1 MRKLLLLAIGF
12 LFAVVSTYAQQLVK
26 GKVTSEEGAPIAGA
40 TIFVKG
46 TKKGTSASEDG
57 VFSLALPANSKVI
70 VISAVGYGTREI
82 TVTDDALVSV
92 KLKADATT
100 MSEVV
105 VVAYGTQK
113 KESLTG
119 SYAVVGAKDIEKRPL
134 TNAVAA
140 LEGAAAG
147 IQVNNTVGQ
156 PGSEPTVRIRGF
168 TSVNG
173 SNDPLYI
180 IDGVPFGG
188 SVNDINPGD
197 IESISILKDAAS
209 TALYGAR
216 ASNGVIMMTTKRGT
230 KGNSSVNFS
239 MNQGLYDKG
248 INEYEKMN
256 ANEFM
261 ETMWKGYRNYLMS
274 SNPTTYST
282 AALAGAKAS
291 SSLISDYL
299 KLNIYNKAD
308 DALFDENGKLV
319 SGASIL
325 PGYASD
331 LDWYK
336 DYERLGRRQDYN
348 LSGRSGSEKNS
359 LYFSLGYLDEKGY
372 VDYSDFKRFVGRINA
387 DLQVNSWFK
396 YGFNLG
402 ATHQTSNNTPA
413 TSGNSTAYVNP
424 IYFSRTMAPIYPVH
438 LHDATTGE
446 YVLDADGNKQY
457 DDGTTSRNQ
466 NVGRHAIW
474 ENELNKDQIYRNTLN
489 GQVYVNVK
497 FLKDFT
503 ASFNGDMNARN
514 NDEHTY
520 NNAIIGDGAGN
531 SGRASRTN
539 YRYLNYTVRQSLAW
553 SKKLGGVHNVDV
565 LAGHENY
572 SNEYNYLY
580 AYKTTE
586 SFANATELVNFTNI
600 TTLTDYKDTYRTEGY
615 FARGRYSFQDK
626 YFAEASFR
634 RDGTSRFSADSRWG
648 NFWSIGGS
656 WTISKESF
664 FAPLSKKINFLKF
677 RTSYGSVGND
687 AGAGYYASLALYDLA
702 QNANAA
708 ALYKSQN
715 AANSLQWEASS
726 STSTAIEGR
735 AFDRLNFTIEYFNK
749 ASKNLIF
756 DVNLPL
762 SAGATSTSSAE
773 STLTQNVGSVS
784 NKGWEFTFDV
794 DVYRTKDFRFNLGA
808 NATLMKNE
816 ITKLHPQNSE
826 NGIVNG
832 TKKYMVGHGI
842 YDFWLYQF
850 AGVDQ
855 MTGNALYLPNTTDYN
870 VNGSAPGATEIP
882 SDYLVNVNGK
892 YYTTYVTY
900 AKKDWSGSA
909 IPKVFGSFS
918 PNFTYKNFSLST
930 LFTYALGGKTYD
942 NSYAS
947 LRSMSGTPSA
957 LHKDLLNAWDGVP
970 KGMTETSANRIDP
983 NGIPVVDFYRSDK
996 NNAATTTQ
1004 FLKDGSYLVVK
1015 NINLTYRFSPELLK
1029 RLNVKNASLGVTID
1043 NLYTST
1049 KLRGMNPQQ
1058 SFAGTNDNLFV
1069 TPRVL
1074 SFVFNVGL

>member
-1 MRKLLLLAIGF
+1 MRKLLFLAIGLLMLTAAAF
-12 LFAVVSTYAQQLVK
+12 AQQVVK
-26 GKVTSEEGAPIAGA
+26 GKITSEDGTPIAGA
-40 TIFVKG
+40 TIFIKG
-46 TKKGTSASEDG
+46 TKKGTSANEEG
-57 VFSLALPANSKVI
+57 VFSLTLPANARFI
-70 VISAVGYGTREI
+70 VVSAVGYGTKE
-82 TVTDDALVSV
+82 VEAGSAGVLQV
-92 KLKADATT
+92 KLGADATT

-119 SYAVVGAKDIEKRPL
+119 SYAVVSAKDIEKRPL
-134 TNAVAA
+134 TNPVAA

-156 PGSEPTVRIRGF
+156 PGASPTVRIRGF

-173 SNDPLYI
+173 DNDPLYV

-188 SVNDINPGD
+188 NVADINPAD
-197 IESISILKDAAS
+197 IESISVLKDAAS

-216 ASNGVIMMTTKRGT
+216 ASNGVILMTTKRGS
-230 KGNSSVNFS
+230 KGLSSVNFT
-239 MNQGLYDKG
+239 MNQGFYNKG
-248 INEYEKMN
+248 IQEYNKMN

-274 SNPTTYST
+274 SNPTTYPT

-291 SSLISDYL
+291 STLISDYL

-308 DALFDENGKLV
+308 DALFDANGKLV
-319 SGASIL
+319 ADATIL

-336 DYERLGRRQDYN
+336 DYERTGRRQEYN
-348 LSGRSGSEKNS
+348 LSGRSGSDKNS
-359 LYFSLGYLDEKGY
+359 LYFSVGYLDEKGY
-372 VDYSDFKRFVGRINA
+372 VNYSDFKRFVGRINA
-387 DLQVNSWFK
+387 DLQATPWFK

-402 ATHQTSNNTPA
+402 ATHQTSNNTPS

-424 IYFSRTMAPIYPVH
+424 IYFSRTIAPIYPVH
-438 LHDATTGE
+438 LHDAATGA
-446 YVLDADGNKQY
+446 YVLDESGNKQY
-457 DDGTTSRNQ
+457 DDGTNTRAQ
-466 NVGRHAIW
+466 YVGRHAIW
-474 ENELNKDQIYRNTLN
+474 ENELNKDQNYRNTLN
-489 GQVYVNVK
+489 GQVYMNVK

-503 ASFNGDMNARN
+503 LAFNGDMNARN

-520 NNAIIGDGAGN
+520 NNAVIGDGAGN

-539 YRYLNYTVRQSLAW
+539 YRYLNYTVRQSLSWAKRFGNH
-553 SKKLGGVHNVDV
+553 SVDAF
-565 LAGHENY
+565 AGHENY

-600 TTLTDYKDTYRTEGY
+600 TSLTDYKDVYRTEGY
-615 FARGRYSFQDK
+615 FARGRYSFADK

-634 RDGTSRFSADSRWG
+634 RDGSSRFAAASRWG

-656 WTISKESF
+656 WTISRENF
-664 FAPLSKKINFLKF
+664 FQPLAKKVNFLKF

-715 AANSLQWEASS
+715 AATNLVWEASG
-726 STSTAIEGR
+726 STTTALEGR
-735 AFDRLNFTIEYFNK
+735 VFDRLNFTVEYFNK
-749 ASKNLIF
+749 WSTNLLF

-762 SAGATSTSSAE
+762 SAGATSNSAAE
-773 STLTQNVGSVS
+773 ATITENVGSIS
-784 NKGWEFTFDV
+784 NRGWEFTV
-794 DVYRTKDFRFNLGA
+794 DADLFRTKDFRINLGA

-816 ITKLHPQNSE
+816 VTKLHEQNKG
-826 NGIVNG
+826 GIVNG
-832 TKKYMVGHGI
+832 SKRYLEGHSI

-850 AGVDQ
+850 EGVDQ
-855 MTGNALYLPNTTDYN
+855 MTGNALYTPNTTDFN
-870 VNGSAPGATEIP
+870 VNGSAPGAAEIP
-882 SDYLVNVNGK
+882 ADYLVNINGK
-892 YYTTYVTY
+892 YYTTYTTY
-900 AKKDWSGSA
+900 AQKNWSGSA

-918 PNFTYKNFSLST
+918 PGFTYKNLSLST
-930 LFTYALGGKTYD
+930 LFTYAIGGKTYD
-942 NSYAS
+942 NAYAA

-957 LHKDLLNAWDGVP
+957 LHRDLLNAWDGVP
-970 KGMTETSANRIDP
+970 VGMTETSANRVDP

-996 NNAATTTQ
+996 NNAGTSTQ

-1015 NINLTYRFSPELLK
+1015 NVNLTYRFPQQLLNK
-1029 RLNVKNASLGVTID
+1029 LTVRSASLGVTID
-1043 NLYTST
+1043 NLYTAT

-1069 TPRVL
+1069 TPRVF
-1074 SFVFNVGL
+1074 SVVFNVGL